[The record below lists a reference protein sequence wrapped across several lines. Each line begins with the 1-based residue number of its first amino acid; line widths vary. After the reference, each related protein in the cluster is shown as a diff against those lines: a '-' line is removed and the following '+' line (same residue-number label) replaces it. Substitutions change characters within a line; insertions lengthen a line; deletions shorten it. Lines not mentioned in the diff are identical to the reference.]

1 MIHRIYFVLLLLFF
15 PFIAN
20 AQIGK
25 ELILN
30 GSFEDY
36 PAVTTPVYDD
46 DDEDDE
52 PVDPNYFDP
61 YLKPVY
67 WYFNSSL
74 SYSRVKDVAPLLS
87 RFILMVARSFHVIK
101 NSIPITLRWKQAQNI
116 V

>member
-61 YLKPVY
+61 YL
-67 WYFNSSL
+67 
-74 SYSRVKDVAPLLS
+74 
-87 RFILMVARSFHVIK
+87 I
-101 NSIPITLRWKQAQNI
+101 QE
-116 V
+116 

>member
-1 MIHRIYFVLLLLFF
+1 MIHRIYFALLLLFF

-52 PVDPNYFDP
+52 
-61 YLKPVY
+61 
-67 WYFNSSL
+67 
-74 SYSRVKDVAPLLS
+74 
-87 RFILMVARSFHVIK
+87 
-101 NSIPITLRWKQAQNI
+101 
-116 V
+116 

>member
-52 PVDPNYFDP
+52 EEGLFMSPIHR
-61 YLKPVY
+61 
-67 WYFNSSL
+67 
-74 SYSRVKDVAPLLS
+74 SR
-87 RFILMVARSFHVIK
+87 
-101 NSIPITLRWKQAQNI
+101 
-116 V
+116 